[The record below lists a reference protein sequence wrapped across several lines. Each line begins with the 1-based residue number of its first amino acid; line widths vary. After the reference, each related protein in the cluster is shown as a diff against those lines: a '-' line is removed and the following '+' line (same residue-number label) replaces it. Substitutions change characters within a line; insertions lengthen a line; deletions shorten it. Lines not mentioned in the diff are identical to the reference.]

1 MRPAPPGSFAG
12 SSPIVN
18 TCTMTRAVPAEM
30 TRRELTWLSALAVLV
45 LVHVAPAWGQ
55 TFYVLPEPV
64 HPVPGDEVHVL
75 LVSGTPFGDGALP
88 APDPL
93 PRLDRLWRAGRATLK
108 TDADGM
114 AAFTAG
120 EAGVQLVAAAPAGT
134 SGGASGIESYAK
146 AIVVVGRPADSGQI
160 WRSELGQRL
169 EIVPQD
175 DPVALAAKGGRFE
188 AQILFEREPLAGV
201 TVVAVLQGDPSGS
214 YRRSATDMT
223 GRVRFDLDRPGR
235 WLVHLAHKSF
245 DAGGEARGV
254 LCQSSLLL
262 TAGPQ

>member
-1 MRPAPPGSFAG
+1 
-12 SSPIVN
+12 
-18 TCTMTRAVPAEM
+18 MTRAVRVEM
-30 TRRELTWLSALAVLV
+30 TRRDLTWLSAFAVV
-45 LVHVAPAWGQ
+45 ALVHVAPAWGQ
-55 TFYVLPEPV
+55 TFYVLPEPK

-93 PRLDRLWRAGRATLK
+93 PRLDRLWRAGRATLS
-108 TDADGM
+108 TDADGIST
-114 AAFTAG
+114 FTAG
-120 EAGVQLVAAAPAGT
+120 EAGVQLVVAAPAGA
-134 SGGASGIESYAK
+134 SGGGSGIESYAK

-175 DPVALAAKGGRFE
+175 DPVALAAKGGSFE

-214 YRRSATDMT
+214 YRRSATDAM

-235 WLVHLAHKSF
+235 WLVHLAHKSYE
-245 DAGGEARGV
+245 AGAASRGV
-254 LCQSSLLL
+254 LCQSSLLI

>member
-1 MRPAPPGSFAG
+1 
-12 SSPIVN
+12 
-18 TCTMTRAVPAEM
+18 MTRGD
-30 TRRELTWLSALAVLV
+30 LTWLSALAVLA
-45 LVHVAPAWGQ
+45 LAHVAPVWAQ
-55 TFYVLPEPV
+55 TFYVLPEPL
-64 HPVPGDEVHVL
+64 HPVPGDKIHVL
-75 LVSGTPFGDGALP
+75 LMSGTPFGDGALP

-93 PRLDRLWRAGRATLK
+93 PRLDRLWRAGRVSLK

-120 EAGVQLVAAAPAGT
+120 EAGIQLVAAAPAET
-134 SGGASGIESYAK
+134 SGAGAGIESYAK

-175 DPVALAAKGGRFE
+175 DPVALAVKGGRFE

-201 TVVAVLQGDPSGS
+201 TVVAVLQGDPAGS
-214 YRRSATDMT
+214 YRRSASDTN

-235 WLVHLAHKSF
+235 WLLHLAHKNF
-245 DAGGEARGV
+245 EAGSETRGV